1 LKGQELSNAWRQR
14 LLDAAK
20 SGSTVKVWCSRNG
33 YTLDQYYYWN
43 RRLREQ
49 DAQPASVNT
58 DTKSPRP
65 SMRRGRPCVDR
76 AADRKQDTVAP
87 DQWLRVEPASEP
99 TSVGLDHL
107 TVRISGAEIDVHSG
121 FNANLLRS
129 VVQALSVQQ
138 C

>member
-1 LKGQELSNAWRQR
+1 MKGQELSDAWRQR
-14 LLDAAK
+14 LVDAAN

-49 DAQPASVNT
+49 DAQPAS
-58 DTKSPRP
+58 KSPE
-65 SMRRGRPCVDR
+65 SAMRRGRPRVERAEDR
-76 AADRKQDTVAP
+76 RQNTAEP
-87 DQWLRVEPASEP
+87 GQWLFVEPASEP

-107 TVRISGAEIDVHSG
+107 TLRISGAEIDIHSG
-121 FNANLLRS
+121 FNPTLLRS
-129 VVQALSVQQ
+129 IVQALGVKP

>member
-1 LKGQELSNAWRQR
+1 VKGQELSDAWRQR

-49 DAQPASVNT
+49 DAQAAS
-58 DTKSPRP
+58 KSPQ
-65 SMRRGRPCVDR
+65 SALRRGRPRIER
-76 AADRKQDTVAP
+76 AADRENNTAAP
-87 DQWLRVEPASEP
+87 GQWLLVEPSSEP
-99 TSVGLDHL
+99 MPVGIGHL
-107 TVRISGAEIDVHSG
+107 TLRVSGAEIDVHPG
-121 FNANLLRS
+121 FNPTLLRS
-129 VVQALSVQQ
+129 IVQALGVKP